1 MGVFFFLESLIWA
14 FHTIIN
20 RKKNYSFAT
29 LFLLGHIVF
38 ENAQWKTFTSSKI
51 CAKSPIYEYITYI
64 YAICQYIYSRN
75 LAGRRIYHQSG
86 SNCTSMR
93 AVHTV
98 HGLLPTRTGISWTC
112 SCSHRVH
119 VRLRVYHIP
128 AGRLASSPPFPSP
141 FHPTPT
147 TVPRPAL
154 LTTFLR
160 KLPWYPRSLYRYP
173 LLQQLYYIRRQS
185 ASLWVARVAEW
196 PTRFVLIGRRH
207 EKWGVEVTRDSVDG
221 SGWVHWFGWGRKFD
235 LFLGGYRM
243 VWREKRQIWK

>member
-119 VRLRVYHIP
+119 VRLRVCTISPLGGWLALLPSPPHSIP
-128 AGRLASSPPFPSP
+128 PPLLSLGRRSSP
-141 FHPTPT
+141 
-147 TVPRPAL
+147 R
-154 LTTFLR
+154 FLESYR
-160 KLPWYPRSLYRYP
+160 DIHGHSIGILYCNNCIISGDSLHHY
-173 LLQQLYYIRRQS
+173 
-185 ASLWVARVAEW
+185 
-196 PTRFVLIGRRH
+196 G
-207 EKWGVEVTRDSVDG
+207 
-221 SGWVHWFGWGRKFD
+221 
-235 LFLGGYRM
+235 
-243 VWREKRQIWK
+243 